1 MSQNVQRGMEAA
13 RFRLSEQQ
21 SLIGAIDA
29 MADSPR

>member
-1 MSQNVQRGMEAA
+1 MSQNVQRAWKRPIQA
-13 RFRLSEQQ
+13 VEQQ